1 MPDESFDVFGDGSVV
16 AFPMHGHSAGMTAI
30 RVGTSVLGVLIFRE
44 VLNPAQ
50 IVCIALIV
58 ARISGLKLL
67 S

>member
-30 RVGTSVLGVLIFRE
+30 SVGTSVLGVLIFRE

-58 ARISGLKLL
+58 AGISGLKLL